1 MTTAAKVERRDAR
14 RQELLAAARALVAED
29 GLAGLTVHALARRL
43 GVAVGGLYRYV
54 PGKSG
59 LLVLL
64 QEEALEGLAA
74 EVAAAVDASR
84 LVAARRQVADPR
96 AAALSHLLAALGPV
110 LAGPHLDPVRH
121 RLLDGA
127 LSAPEQLLAE
137 DELARVNAALRP
149 LLGRFEALLHEAAL
163 AGALAPGAADERTR
177 LLWAAVHG
185 LGHFRKRDRAEPA
198 RLRVDRLAPALLR
211 TLLVGFGGEPA
222 VVDAALRAAGL
233 GPRAKP

>member
-1 MTTAAKVERRDAR
+1 MIREPKRALAHETR
-14 RQELLAAARALVAED
+14 RQELLDAARALVAEG
-29 GLAGLTVHALARRL
+29 GLTGLTVHALARKL

-64 QEEALEGLAA
+64 QEEALASLAA

-84 LVAARRQVADPR
+84 LGAAHRQEACPR
-96 AAALSHLLAALGPV
+96 AAALGHLLAALGPI

-121 RLLDGA
+121 RLLDELLSSPEA
-127 LSAPEQLLAE
+127 LLEGDDLE
-137 DELARVNAALRP
+137 RVNGALRP

-177 LLWAAVHG
+177 LLWAGVHG
-185 LGHFRKRDRAEPA
+185 LSHFRKRDRAEPA

-211 TLLVGFGGEPA
+211 TLLVGFGADPA

-233 GPRAKP
+233 RAKA